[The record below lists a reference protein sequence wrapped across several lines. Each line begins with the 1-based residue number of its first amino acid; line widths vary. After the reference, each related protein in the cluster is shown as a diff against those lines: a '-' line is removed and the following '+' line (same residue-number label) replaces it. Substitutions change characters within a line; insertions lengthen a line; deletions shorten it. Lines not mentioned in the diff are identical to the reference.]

1 MGFLPTLAR
10 AARLV
15 HLSVVLDAD
24 DAQVVLWA
32 RQCDRARV
40 DTIWLRGVRI
50 REVASA
56 LAGELRHARLGAVL
70 DGSADVPGLGTV
82 AVDVADDR
90 SLTHRLRTRDGTAG
104 SVSVLLTDP
113 SVDPDTALRMA
124 DDVVVVRP
132 SRDEVVGVVKRLRE
146 RCRAVRRDPDTLGI
160 GMQTGVAVGRTT
172 AEAEARRATA
182 PSLFVTADGAPTG
195 IVGRLEDCQAQVVE
209 LAHAGI
215 TDLRC
220 ELAPTS
226 DLPDLLGQL
235 FATVAGS
242 RDRLRPGVARS
253 PDPDPPAGWGGPP
266 RPR

>member
-24 DAQVVLWA
+24 DPQAVLGA

-40 DTIWLRGVRI
+40 DTIWLRGGGTPG
-50 REVASA
+50 VASA
-56 LAGELRHARLGAVL
+56 LAGELHHARLGAVL

-82 AVDVADDR
+82 AVDVADNR
-90 SLTHRLRTRDGTAG
+90 SLVHRLRTRDGAAG
-104 SVSVLLTDP
+104 SVSVLLTDT
-113 SVDPDTALRMA
+113 SMDVDAALRMA

-132 SRDEVVGVVKRLRE
+132 LHEQVVDVVERLRE
-146 RCRAVRRDPDTLGI
+146 RCLAVRRDPDTLGI
-160 GMQTGVAVGRTT
+160 GIQTGVAVGRTT
-172 AEAEARRATA
+172 AEAEARRIAA
-182 PSLFVTADGAPTG
+182 PGLFVTANGAPTG
-195 IVGRLEDCQAQVVE
+195 IIGRLEDCQAQVLE
-209 LAHAGI
+209 LAHAGV

-220 ELAPTS
+220 ELALTW

-235 FATVAGS
+235 FATVAGT